1 MGLPGLLSLLDGSSV
16 AGRRSKL
23 TEQAEE
29 MEGLSN
35 GDTAWM
41 ATSCAL
47 VLFMTPGLLQCRQSL
62 PAYLLLLYWKNMEDT
77 WEQIPALPL
86 TTYGYRLC
94 PRYRYKQDLAGLAFF
109 YGGLVRDTNIV
120 NTMMMSIIS
129 MGLTTITWLVFG
141 FSWSFD
147 EWGAGKGFTYVGFRN
162 LDMVWPGTTM
172 PGLTFAVFQM
182 TFAIIAAA
190 IISGAVVERIRF
202 SAYAIFIVAW
212 VLAVYVPLCHWIWG
226 GGWIAEMGTKDFA
239 GGTVVHISS
248 GTSAF
253 ALASLLGARKERAES
268 FPANL
273 PFVILGG
280 GILWLGWTATVAW
293 LSLAGRAAVF
303 NSARACRVNI
313 TPCAG
318 FVEPL
323 GALGVGAIGALCCV
337 FAARGLKKLNLVDDS
352 LDCFSLHGVGGFA
365 GAILGGFFDLGD
377 GLIYGGDGLL
387 LAKNLAGAAFGV
399 VYSAA
404 ATAVIFGL
412 MRVVM
417 RMRVSE
423 EQELEGVD
431 INCHSEAAYGK
442 TEGFG
447 EHSHRMTPETAV
459 MLYRSVTG
467 QFAARNAA
475 AAGCP
480 AQGD

>member
-1 MGLPGLLSLLDGSSV
+1 
-16 AGRRSKL
+16 
-23 TEQAEE
+23 
-29 MEGLSN
+29 MEGLNN

-41 ATSCAL
+41 AMSCAL
-47 VLFMTPGLLQCRQSL
+47 VLFMTPGL
-62 PAYLLLLYWKNMEDT
+62 
-77 WEQIPALPL
+77 
-86 TTYGYRLC
+86 
-94 PRYRYKQDLAGLAFF
+94 AFF
-109 YGGLVRDTNIV
+109 YGGLVRDSNIV

-129 MGLTTITWLVFG
+129 MGLTTITWLVLG
-141 FSWSFD
+141 FTWSFD

-162 LDMVWPGTTM
+162 LDAVWSGTTM
-172 PGLTFAVFQM
+172 PGLTFAIFQM
-182 TFAIIAAA
+182 TFAIIGAA

-226 GGWIAEMGTKDFA
+226 GGWIAEMGAKDFA

-253 ALASLLGARKERAES
+253 ALASLLGERKHRAES
-268 FPANL
+268 FPSNL

-280 GILWLGWTATVAW
+280 GILWLGWTGFNGGSAFAANGDCALAIATTYVAAASAMIMW
-293 LSLAGRAAVF
+293 VTVERILDGAPTSVGAMSGAVAGL
-303 NSARACRVNI
+303 VNI

-365 GAILGGFFDLGD
+365 GAILGGFFDTGD
-377 GLIYGGDGLL
+377 GLIYGGDGMLL
-387 LAKNLAGAAFGV
+387 VKNLAGAAFGV
-399 VYSAA
+399 FYSAA
-404 ATAVIFGL
+404 VTAVIFFL
-412 MRVVM
+412 MRLVM

-431 INCHSEAAYGK
+431 LHCHSEIAYGK
-442 TEGFG
+442 NESSGRPNAFG
-447 EHSHRMTPETAV
+447 EHSQRFKPEEVLAASSAPT
-459 MLYRSVTG
+459 LLTG
-467 QFAARNAA
+467 TTQASRAE
-475 AAGCP
+475 GSEKP
-480 AQGD
+480 TEV

>member
-1 MGLPGLLSLLDGSSV
+1 
-16 AGRRSKL
+16 
-23 TEQAEE
+23 
-29 MEGLSN
+29 
-35 GDTAWM
+35 
-41 ATSCAL
+41 
-47 VLFMTPGLLQCRQSL
+47 
-62 PAYLLLLYWKNMEDT
+62 
-77 WEQIPALPL
+77 
-86 TTYGYRLC
+86 
-94 PRYRYKQDLAGLAFF
+94 
-109 YGGLVRDTNIV
+109 
-120 NTMMMSIIS
+120 
-129 MGLTTITWLVFG
+129 
-141 FSWSFD
+141 
-147 EWGAGKGFTYVGFRN
+147 
-162 LDMVWPGTTM
+162 
-172 PGLTFAVFQM
+172 
-182 TFAIIAAA
+182 
-190 IISGAVVERIRF
+190 
-202 SAYAIFIVAW
+202 
-212 VLAVYVPLCHWIWG
+212 
-226 GGWIAEMGTKDFA
+226 MGTKDFA
-239 GGTVVHISS
+239 GGTVVRISS

-280 GILWLGWTATVAW
+280 GILWLGWTGFNGGSAFAANGDCGLAIATTYVAAAAAMVMW
-293 LSLAGRAAVF
+293 ITVERILDGAPTSIGAMSGAVAGL
-303 NSARACRVNI
+303 VNI

-404 ATAVIFGL
+404 VTAVIFGL

-431 INCHSEAAYGK
+431 INCHSKAAYGK

-447 EHSHRMTPETAV
+447 EHSHRMTPETAETAPTLLTV
-459 MLYRSVTG
+459 PSPRGPRRPSQRSPRKSEHVSSTEK
-467 QFAARNAA
+467 
-475 AAGCP
+475 P
-480 AQGD
+480 TEV

>member
-1 MGLPGLLSLLDGSSV
+1 
-16 AGRRSKL
+16 
-23 TEQAEE
+23 
-29 MEGLSN
+29 MEGLNN

-41 ATSCAL
+41 AMSCAL
-47 VLFMTPGLLQCRQSL
+47 VLFMTPGL
-62 PAYLLLLYWKNMEDT
+62 
-77 WEQIPALPL
+77 
-86 TTYGYRLC
+86 
-94 PRYRYKQDLAGLAFF
+94 AFF
-109 YGGLVRDTNIV
+109 YGGLVRDSNIV

-129 MGLTTITWLVFG
+129 MGLTTITWLIFG

-147 EWGAGKGFTYVGFRN
+147 EWGAGKGFTYVGFRH
-162 LDMVWPGTTM
+162 LQDKVWPDTTM
-172 PGLTFAVFQM
+172 PGLTFAIFQM

-202 SAYAIFIVAW
+202 SAYAMFIVVW

-226 GGWIAEMGTKDFA
+226 GGWIAEMGAKDFA

-253 ALASLLGARKERAES
+253 ALASLLGERKHRAES
-268 FPANL
+268 FPSNL

-280 GILWLGWTATVAW
+280 GILWLGWTGFNGGSAFAANGDCALAVATTYIAAAAAMIMWVTVERILDGAPTSIGAMSGAVAG
-293 LSLAGRAAVF
+293 L
-303 NSARACRVNI
+303 VNI

-323 GALGVGAIGALCCV
+323 GALGVGAIGALCCI

-365 GAILGGFFDLGD
+365 GAILGGFFDTGD
-377 GLIYGGDGLL
+377 GLIYGNDGMLL
-387 LAKNLAGAAFGV
+387 VKNLAGAAFGV

-404 ATAVIFGL
+404 VTAVIFFL
-412 MRVVM
+412 MRLVM

-431 INCHSEAAYGK
+431 LHCHSEVAYGK
-442 TEGFG
+442 NENSGKPNAFG
-447 EHSHRMTPETAV
+447 EHSQRFRPEEAPT
-459 MLYRSVTG
+459 LLTST
-467 QFAARNAA
+467 AA
-475 AAGCP
+475 AAASEKP
-480 AQGD
+480 TATATEV

>member
-1 MGLPGLLSLLDGSSV
+1 
-16 AGRRSKL
+16 
-23 TEQAEE
+23 
-29 MEGLSN
+29 MEGLIN

-47 VLFMTPGLLQCRQSL
+47 VLFMTPGL
-62 PAYLLLLYWKNMEDT
+62 
-77 WEQIPALPL
+77 
-86 TTYGYRLC
+86 
-94 PRYRYKQDLAGLAFF
+94 AFF
-109 YGGLVRDTNIV
+109 YGGLVRDNNIV

-147 EWGAGKGFTYVGFRN
+147 EWGVGKGFTYVGFRN

-248 GTSAF
+248 GTSAY
-253 ALASLLGARKERAES
+253 ALASLLGARKHRAES

-280 GILWLGWTATVAW
+280 GILWLGWTGFNGGSAFAANGDCGLAIATTYIAAAAAMVMWITVERILDGAPTSIGAMSGAVAG
-293 LSLAGRAAVF
+293 L
-303 NSARACRVNI
+303 VNI

-365 GAILGGFFDLGD
+365 GSILGGFFDTGD

-387 LAKNLAGAAFGV
+387 LVKNLAGAAFGV

-404 ATAVIFGL
+404 VTAVIFGL
-412 MRVVM
+412 MRIVM

-447 EHSHRMTPETAV
+447 EHSNRCEPETAETAPTLLTV
-459 MLYRSVTG
+459 PSPRPPQRSPRKSRSEQASSAKPTEV
-467 QFAARNAA
+467 
-475 AAGCP
+475 
-480 AQGD
+480 

>member
-1 MGLPGLLSLLDGSSV
+1 
-16 AGRRSKL
+16 
-23 TEQAEE
+23 
-29 MEGLSN
+29 MEGLIN

-47 VLFMTPGLLQCRQSL
+47 VLFMTPGL
-62 PAYLLLLYWKNMEDT
+62 
-77 WEQIPALPL
+77 
-86 TTYGYRLC
+86 
-94 PRYRYKQDLAGLAFF
+94 AFF
-109 YGGLVRDTNIV
+109 YGGLVRDNNIV

-212 VLAVYVPLCHWIWG
+212 VLAVY
-226 GGWIAEMGTKDFA
+226 DFA

-253 ALASLLGARKERAES
+253 ALASLLGARKHRAES

-280 GILWLGWTATVAW
+280 GILWLGWTGFNGGSAFAANGDCGLAIATTYIAAAAAMVMWITVERILDGAPTSIGAMSGAVAG
-293 LSLAGRAAVF
+293 L
-303 NSARACRVNI
+303 VNI

-365 GAILGGFFDLGD
+365 GAVLGGFFDLED

-404 ATAVIFGL
+404 VTAVIFGL
-412 MRVVM
+412 MRIVM

-447 EHSHRMTPETAV
+447 EHSHRSTPETVTAPTLLSVPSPRPPQRSPRKSKPSATTKSQADAADIDTLKKEACTFTWTCSSGGHCTATLPAV
-459 MLYRSVTG
+459 RLNGRTEAPPRGVRSCLLL
-467 QFAARNAA
+467 QCSRH
-475 AAGCP
+475 P
-480 AQGD
+480 RD